1 MFLYHS
7 TVGAFIMA
15 TGQYSTVQYSTVQYG
30 TEQPDPACVTTANM
44 ICVVYTGVVPNS
56 APSQIITPPPP
67 PPPLVLVGLGLGV
80 GVRLGLGNHKAILMA
95 GGGGGGDLGNQTSV
109 KFDL

>member
-7 TVGAFIMA
+7 TVGAVIMA
-15 TGQYSTVQYSTVQYG
+15 TGQYSTVQYS

-56 APSQIITPPPP
+56 APSQIITP
-67 PPPLVLVGLGLGV
+67 LVLAGLGLGV
-80 GVRLGLGNHKAILMA
+80 GVRLGLSNHKAILTT
-95 GGGGGGDLGNQTSV
+95 GGGVTWGGG
-109 KFDL
+109 